1 MVRTLLKPQWTVPE
15 RASSPAVESVFQF
28 IDTESEIKA
37 KFWKQELHVV
47 VRVAFW

>member
-1 MVRTLLKPQWTVPE
+1 VPE
-15 RASSPAVESVFQF
+15 RASTPAVESAFQF